1 MPSHAIHGTWVD
13 LLIHHLEQTEA
24 GFYLKPD
31 FSRIDTRL
39 LFPQSM
45 TVLQAAS
52 NYLKGFYTTH
62 LDELEPVFRRLDDLA
77 GRITMVDRAYETWIQ
92 SRRE

>member
-13 LLIHHLEQTEA
+13 LLIHHLEQTEM
-24 GFYLKPD
+24 GFRLKAA

-52 NYLKGFYTTH
+52 DHLKGLLYH
-62 LDELEPVFRRLDDLA
+62 P
-77 GRITMVDRAYETWIQ
+77 
-92 SRRE
+92 SRRARTGLPAP